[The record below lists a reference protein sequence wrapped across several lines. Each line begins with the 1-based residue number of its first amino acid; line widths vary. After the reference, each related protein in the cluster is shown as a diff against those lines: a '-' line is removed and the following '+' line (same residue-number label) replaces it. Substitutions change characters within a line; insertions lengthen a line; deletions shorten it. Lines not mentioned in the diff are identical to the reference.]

1 MKAPTDST
9 IKKLF
14 AFSNNRCAFPD
25 CTNAIVDRNTL
36 TVTGKVCHIK
46 AKSDL
51 GPRWDKSQTDEER
64 HGFQNLILLCGKH
77 HDIVDD
83 KSQIDKFTVEILA
96 GFKKKHEQT
105 DNNELSQDDAKLAR
119 RLIDSYKQIEIDQ
132 SQTIVN
138 SPGAIQAHAPG
149 EGGFAVAAGRDAKV
163 RIYYGDQ
170 KQGGRA
176 KPPPDVVTEAQAT
189 KLSQLMKEVIEL
201 DSASPEGKKLSD
213 GQLQQKWWGALS
225 QKIPKTTYKNY
236 SQAKFKRAMSWLQQQ
251 RGCLLAG
258 VATEEPALTEAAAIR
273 TIHTLV
279 TRSNRNK
286 HEYYAELSE
295 RLGISPP
302 FTSSK
307 QLKLP
312 DLQRVCG
319 ALRRD
324 SKARKLA

>member
-1 MKAPTDST
+1 MNRPSDST

-14 AFSNNRCAFPD
+14 AFSNNRCAFPN
-25 CTNAIVDRNTL
+25 CTNTIVDRNIL

-46 AKSDL
+46 AKSEL
-51 GPRWDKSQTDEER
+51 GPRWDKLQTDEER

-83 KSQIDKFTVEILA
+83 KSQEKKFTVEILT

-105 DNNELSQDDAKLAR
+105 DKNELSQDDAKLAR
-119 RLIDSYKQIEIDQ
+119 RLIDSYLQIEVDQ
-132 SQTIVN
+132 SQTMAK
-138 SPGAIQAHAPG
+138 SPGGIQAQATG
-149 EGGFAVAAGRDAKV
+149 EGGIAAAAGRDVKMK
-163 RIYYGDQ
+163 IYYGDQ
-170 KQGGRA
+170 KRGGRA
-176 KPPPDVVTEAQAT
+176 KPPPDVVTEEQAT
-189 KLSQLMKEVIEL
+189 QLSRLMKEVIEL
-201 DSASPEGKKLSD
+201 DSASPQGKKLSE
-213 GQLQQKWWGALS
+213 GQLRQKWWGALER
-225 QKIPKTTYKNY
+225 KIPKTTYKNY
-236 SQAKFKRAMSWLQQQ
+236 SQAKFQRAMSWLRQQ
-251 RGCLLAG
+251 RGRLLAG
-258 VATEEPALTEAAAIR
+258 VAAEEPALTEAAAIR
-273 TIHTLV
+273 TIHALV

-286 HEYYAELSE
+286 LEYYAELSG

-324 SKARKLA
+324 AKARKPA

>member
-9 IKKLF
+9 FKKLF

-25 CTNAIVDRNTL
+25 CTNTIVDRSTL

-46 AKSDL
+46 AKGEL
-51 GPRWDKSQTDEER
+51 GPRYDKSQTDEER

-83 KSQIDKFTVEILA
+83 KSQVDKFTVEILT
-96 GFKKKHEQT
+96 GYKKRHEQT
-105 DNNELSQDDAKLAR
+105 GNNELSQDDAKLVR
-119 RLIDSYKQIEIDQ
+119 RLIDSYMQIEVDQ
-132 SQTIVN
+132 SQTMAK
-138 SPGAIQAHAPG
+138 SPGGIQAQATG
-149 EGGFAVAAGRDAKV
+149 DGGIAAAAGRDVKMK
-163 RIYYGDQ
+163 IYYGDQ
-170 KQGGRA
+170 KQSGRA

-189 KLSQLMKEVIEL
+189 QLSRLMKEVIEL

-213 GQLQQKWWGALS
+213 GQLQQKWWGALN

-236 SQAKFKRAMSWLQQQ
+236 SQAKFKRAMSWLRQQ
-251 RGCLLAG
+251 RGRLLAG
-258 VATEEPALTEAAAIR
+258 VAAEEPALTEAAAIR

-279 TRSNRNK
+279 TRGNRNK

-307 QLKLP
+307 QLNLP

-324 SKARKLA
+324 AKARKLA